1 MAISPLPAPLQQL
14 GGRRFSFDP
23 PIRNVDHNEWIY
35 RRASWTEVVVVNT
48 RNGVEC
54 VIPRAF
60 IGEVSFVDDPV
71 VIVGLRR
78 ELEWREE
85 AVRTYHRPVIELP
98 RAVNQSAPVI
108 PHPDFRAPVISIRL
122 EPGTESRASLKLGVG
137 LVLGAVGCLLTANIG
152 RSYLQKFPPTERFPQ
167 TAGADDYSAIVRRN
181 GAPASEHSVRTADG
195 RHYRMLRYPNRNSV
209 VVLAVGPASDSHYIG
224 ALGPDGRVLNAVT
237 LPDGSNAA
245 PLLRSL
251 PSF

>member
-1 MAISPLPAPLQQL
+1 LQQL
-14 GGRRFSFDP
+14 GGRRFSFYQ

-35 RRASWTEVVVVNT
+35 RRATWTEVIVVNT
-48 RNGVEC
+48 RSGAEC

-98 RAVNQSAPVI
+98 VAVNQHGNVI
-108 PHPDFRAPVISIRL
+108 PHPEYLAPVVSIRL
-122 EPGTESRASLKLGVG
+122 EPRDESRASLKLGVG
-137 LVLGAVGCLLTANIG
+137 LVLSAVGCLLAANIG
-152 RSYLQKFPPTERFPQ
+152 CSYLHTQ
-167 TAGADDYSAIVRRN
+167 TTATDDYAAIVRKI
-181 GAPASEHSVRTADG
+181 GSPASEHSVRTADG
-195 RHYRMLRYPNRNSV
+195 HLYRLLRYPSRKSV
-209 VVLAVGPASDSHYIG
+209 VVLSVGPGAEARYIG
-224 ALGPDGRVLNAVT
+224 SMAPDGRVLNAVT
-237 LPDGSNAA
+237 LPDGTNAA

-251 PSF
+251 PEF